1 MVFEKIER
9 VAIAVRDFD
18 KAEKFFSEL
27 LGIHFDE
34 PGMNDEAGL
43 RAAYSAFGLE
53 LIEATE
59 PDTLIDQFIRK
70 RGEGVFC
77 VVIKVKN
84 LSEAVKSFEEKGLR
98 RVGEINKGGLKEI
111 LFHPKDSYG
120 VQLVLAEYEAKHPAS
135 VAAQSPGLL

>member
-18 KAEKFFSEL
+18 QAEKFFSDL
-27 LGIHFDE
+27 LDLHFDE
-34 PGMNDEAGL
+34 PGVNEEAGL

-53 LIEATE
+53 LIEATK

-77 VVIKVKN
+77 VVIKVKD
-84 LSEAVKSFEEKGLR
+84 LSEAVKSFEQKGLR

-120 VQLVLAEYEAKHPAS
+120 VQLVLAEYKAKHPAT
-135 VAAQSPGLL
+135 VAAQSPE